1 VLEIKSGFLLSSQH
15 LNAKQRRMQKRK
27 QRELQLGKDDS
38 STSKNLVGMMAIKI
52 QFDKNGQPFRLVSY
66 GSLPL
71 KNT

>member
-1 VLEIKSGFLLSSQH
+1 
-15 LNAKQRRMQKRK
+15 MQKRK